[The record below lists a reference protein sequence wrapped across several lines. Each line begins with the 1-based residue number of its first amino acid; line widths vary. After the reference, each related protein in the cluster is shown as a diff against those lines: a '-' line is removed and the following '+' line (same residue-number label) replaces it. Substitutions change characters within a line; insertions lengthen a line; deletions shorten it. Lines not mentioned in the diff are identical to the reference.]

1 MAAVGAQI
9 SESHK
14 NGVDPKIHPYDMW
27 ARRTPLAENQLPR
40 HFRALRLPLAFL
52 MQTHIRGIAHDR
64 HDIIYTTSTGISK
77 VSEKITYFQ
86 QEF

>member
-1 MAAVGAQI
+1 MAADGAQI

-77 VSEKITYFQ
+77 VFRKKDGV
-86 QEF
+86 